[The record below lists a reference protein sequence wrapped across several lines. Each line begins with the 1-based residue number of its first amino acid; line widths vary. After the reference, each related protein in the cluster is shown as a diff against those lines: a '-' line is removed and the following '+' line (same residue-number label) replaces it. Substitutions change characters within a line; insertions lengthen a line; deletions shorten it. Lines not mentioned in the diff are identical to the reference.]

1 MCSFDKAWRP
11 KKLSPWC
18 AAFSREDLEIL
29 EYREDLE
36 YFYEDG
42 YGHSIN
48 YVQACPIVK
57 DVVDHFTQV
66 VESAPYQPKGLFY
79 FTHSGT
85 LLKVLARL
93 GLFEDPLPLKH
104 SNRKEMEGRQWRTSL
119 IDSFASNLAFVL
131 YTCRDGHRVATYVQE
146 RTVQLPGCGSPL
158 CPFSEFTARYGPY
171 AASCNLD
178 EICRV

>member
-1 MCSFDKAWRP
+1 M
-11 KKLSPWC
+11 
-18 AAFSREDLEIL
+18 

-85 LLKVLARL
+85 LLKGKYYPIFFYVLSHRLMLRILVLVLARL

-104 SNRKEMEGRQWRTSL
+104 SNRKEMEVRQWRTSL

-171 AASCNLD
+171 AASCNLE

>member
-1 MCSFDKAWRP
+1 
-11 KKLSPWC
+11 
-18 AAFSREDLEIL
+18 L

-85 LLKVLARL
+85 LLK
-93 GLFEDPLPLKH
+93 GKFYP
-104 SNRKEMEGRQWRTSL
+104 N
-119 IDSFASNLAFVL
+119 
-131 YTCRDGHRVATYVQE
+131 
-146 RTVQLPGCGSPL
+146 L
-158 CPFSEFTARYGPY
+158 CPVSPINVAYVCYSIGT
-171 AASCNLD
+171 S
-178 EICRV
+178 RVI

>member
-1 MCSFDKAWRP
+1 M
-11 KKLSPWC
+11 
-18 AAFSREDLEIL
+18 

-85 LLKVLARL
+85 LLK
-93 GLFEDPLPLKH
+93 GKYYPIF
-104 SNRKEMEGRQWRTSL
+104 
-119 IDSFASNLAFVL
+119 I
-131 YTCRDGHRVATYVQE
+131 
-146 RTVQLPGCGSPL
+146 L
-158 CPFSEFTARYGPY
+158 CPVSPINVAYFGFSIGATR
-171 AASCNLD
+171 L
-178 EICRV
+178 I